1 MKIEDLKVGSVYDC
15 SVDED
20 MDYPFQGK
28 VEKIYEHS
36 ALMEIVKN
44 DPKDNSNKMEL
55 NNKIVVSIKKIK
67 KLSN

>member
-1 MKIEDLKVGSVYDC
+1 
-15 SVDED
+15 

-44 DPKDNSNKMEL
+44 DPKDDSNKTEL

-67 KLSN
+67 KA

>member
-1 MKIEDLKVGSVYDC
+1 MKIEDLKVGDIYEC
-15 SVDED
+15 KVDED
-20 MDYPFQGK
+20 MDYPFKGK

-36 ALMEIVKN
+36 ALMEIVEN

-67 KLSN
+67 KSK